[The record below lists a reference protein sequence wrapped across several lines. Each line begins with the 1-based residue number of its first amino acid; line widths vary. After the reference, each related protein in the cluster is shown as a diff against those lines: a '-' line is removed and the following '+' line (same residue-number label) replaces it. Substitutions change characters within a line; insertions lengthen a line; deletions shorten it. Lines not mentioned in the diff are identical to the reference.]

1 MNGTDMRNPTP
12 PRDVRSAI
20 QRLHDDTHE
29 PLMSTKDIAN
39 LIASSPQTPS
49 TPRSITQPSSS
60 VLPLLAIAGASASA
74 IAAAALLFVSSTN
87 QVEVLPSSPSA
98 DIVERHSSN
107 SSPAVV
113 SVPSQTSAS
122 TPLPTTPSEPLLGTW
137 SANDRALAALG
148 VTRSASRLTY
158 VEGNT
163 LVSVRTS
170 GIVSQEAKQPSNSIA
185 PRFVSLYHGSQ
196 LAFSWFDRRKTR
208 QKDIPQHPPTET
220 SQQRLS
226 NRSLMVGSVNDMIC
240 VRVDLS
246 DQSNTFFPTATALLW
261 YDPLPEVLEAL
272 PDSLRPTGNQ
282 TPSTNQLLVERRTT
296 SDVVLES
303 SVYPNP
309 TTTLKA
315 TLALTLQQP
324 SLATIEAFD
333 VLGNK
338 LATIQTDVY
347 LDSGRHEIPI
357 GLDPSSPSGI
367 VILVVSFT
375 AHEDR
380 IIHRLL
386 IQR

>member
-1 MNGTDMRNPTP
+1 MNGTDMRNPNP

-20 QRLHDDTHE
+20 QRLQDDAHE
-29 PLMSTKDIAN
+29 PLMSTRDIAN

-49 TPRSITQPSSS
+49 TPRSITQPSPS

-74 IAAAALLFVSSTN
+74 IAAAALLFVPSTN
-87 QVEVLPSSPSA
+87 QVEVLPSPPSA
-98 DIVERHSSN
+98 EVVDRHSSN
-107 SSPAVV
+107 STPSVV
-113 SVPSQTSAS
+113 SVPSRTSAS
-122 TPLPTTPSEPLLGTW
+122 TPLPTTPSEQLLGTW
-137 SANDRALAALG
+137 SANDQALAALG

-158 VEGNT
+158 VEGT
-163 LVSVRTS
+163 TMVSVRTS
-170 GIVSQEAKQPSNSIA
+170 GIVSQEAKQPSKSIA

-208 QKDIPQHPPTET
+208 QNDIPQQPPTET

-246 DQSNTFFPTATALLW
+246 DPSNSFFPSATALLW
-261 YDPLPEVLEAL
+261 YDPLPEVLEVL
-272 PDSLRPTGNQ
+272 PDSLRPSTHQTSTANQ
-282 TPSTNQLLVERRTT
+282 QLVERRTS
-296 SDVVLES
+296 SDVVIES

-309 TTTLKA
+309 TTTAKA

-333 VLGNK
+333 ALGNK
-338 LATIQTDVY
+338 LATIQTDLY
-347 LDSGRHEIPI
+347 LDNGRHEIPI
-357 GLDPSSPSGI
+357 VLDPSSPSGM
-367 VILVVSFT
+367 VILVVSFS